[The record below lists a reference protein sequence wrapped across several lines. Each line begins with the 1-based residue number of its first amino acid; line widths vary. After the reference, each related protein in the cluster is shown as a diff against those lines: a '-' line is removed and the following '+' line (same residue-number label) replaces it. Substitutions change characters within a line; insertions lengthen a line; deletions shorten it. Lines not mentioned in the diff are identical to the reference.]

1 MYLLGRGGGL
11 QAQELLWTYLADGLV
26 SVLAPSHQDWG
37 RMRELMTRY
46 RDTPMDF
53 ADASLVTAA
62 ERLSLRGIFTLDT
75 HFRAYRIE
83 DRQAF
88 EILP

>member
-1 MYLLGRGGGL
+1 
-11 QAQELLWTYLADGLV
+11 
-26 SVLAPSHQDWG
+26 
-37 RMRELMTRY
+37 
-46 RDTPMDF
+46 MDF

-62 ERLSLRGIFTLDT
+62 ERLSLRGIFTLDR